1 MVTKQDVERKEIDSL
16 LDLVNIF
23 KEYKTFQII
32 LKWKRIQEKS
42 YLPTYSRYRVRQ
54 VKGYGKTAY
63 RYDAT
68 SGGGTDPDIKF
79 QDEVNLIGLI
89 HEITE
94 HIPRYVLSIRII
106 SEDMLYDST
115 KNLIEEIKKLRKE
128 AIISYLTS
136 QLYQGV
142 KKEEIKC

>member
-32 LKWKRIQEKS
+32 LKWKRIREKS
-42 YLPTYSRYRVRQ
+42 YLPTYSRYQVRQ
-54 VKGYGKTAY
+54 VKRYGKTAY

-79 QDEVNLIGLI
+79 QDEASLIEMI

-94 HIPRYVLSIRII
+94 HIPKYVLSIRILAENNLYNS
-106 SEDMLYDST
+106 SE
-115 KNLIEEIKKLRKE
+115 NLIKEITKLREE
-128 AIISYLTS
+128 AVMSYLTS
-136 QLYQGV
+136 QLYSKVQ
-142 KKEEIKC
+142 

>member
-32 LKWKRIQEKS
+32 LKWKRIREKS

-94 HIPRYVLSIRII
+94 HIPKYVLSIQILAENNLYNS
-106 SEDMLYDST
+106 SE
-115 KNLIEEIKKLRKE
+115 NLIEEIKKLRKE
-128 AIISYLTS
+128 AVMSYLTS
-136 QLYQGV
+136 QLYSKVQ
-142 KKEEIKC
+142 